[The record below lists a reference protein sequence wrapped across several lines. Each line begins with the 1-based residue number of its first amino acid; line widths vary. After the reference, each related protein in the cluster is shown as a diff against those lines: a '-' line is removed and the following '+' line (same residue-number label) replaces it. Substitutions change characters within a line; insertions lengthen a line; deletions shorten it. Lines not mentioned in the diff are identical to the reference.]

1 MKIQKNKFADL
12 KEIADVIGVSIN
24 EDSSYFEFATDTKE
38 GKILNDLVEYKQELT
53 DESDLYEDLE
63 TLEHL
68 DEEDLNEDDGDYDE
82 DDYDEDDLED
92 FYDDKHLIGL
102 LKTKNFLKL
111 ENQLQ
116 DVIDNKIRRK
126 IDERKVQ
133 YLKKLRGE

>member
-24 EDSSYFEFATDTKE
+24 EDSSCFEFATDTKE
-38 GKILNDLVEYKQELT
+38 GKILKDLVEYKQELT
-53 DESDLYEDLE
+53 DEPDLYEDLE

-68 DEEDLNEDDGDYDE
+68 DEEDLNEDE

-102 LKTKNFLKL
+102 IKTKNFLKL